1 MNSVKRASIPSI
13 HLDTNACSGVR
24 QDGGRR
30 RRMVRCPSRTSSR
43 DVNESSMNSGIP
55 FFLWGPVSALPRSLF
70 CRNVR
75 TRCSRDEISVSIIHI
90 EPDFCILVILSTI
103 LFEES
108 ILIKNRS
115 RNGTCFV
122 LQLLNTIR

>member
-75 TRCSRDEISVSIIHI
+75 TRCSRDEISVSMIHI
-90 EPDFCILVILSTI
+90 ESQIFAPSLYFQPYFSKDLSSSKTDQ
-103 LFEES
+103 
-108 ILIKNRS
+108 
-115 RNGTCFV
+115 GTERVSCCSY
-122 LQLLNTIR
+122 

>member
-43 DVNESSMNSGIP
+43 DVNESSMNSGIS
-55 FFLWGPVSALPRSLF
+55 FFLPGPVSALPRSLF

-75 TRCSRDEISVSIIHI
+75 TRCSRDEISVSIIHV
-90 EPDFCILVILSTI
+90 EPDFCTFAILSTI
-103 LFEES
+103 LFEGS

-122 LQLLNTIR
+122 LQLLNTI

>member
-90 EPDFCILVILSTI
+90 EPDFCILVIFSTI
-103 LFEES
+103 LFEGS

>member
-30 RRMVRCPSRTSSR
+30 RRMVRCPSPTSSR
-43 DVNESSMNSGIP
+43 DVNESSMNSGIS
-55 FFLWGPVSALPRSLF
+55 FFLRGPVSALPRSLF

-90 EPDFCILVILSTI
+90 EPDFCTFVILSTI
-103 LFEES
+103 LFEGS

-122 LQLLNTIR
+122 LQLLNTI